1 MYTIIYLSPTGNTLY
16 LVKKLQEQLNISND
30 KIFPLEFTDSKQLK
44 KDEDLILMFSIHGFN
59 PPRTVKRFIESLPS
73 GLFNNIHIIA
83 VGCSTSWIND
93 AVSQRIRKSLIK
105 KKYNVV
111 THEILAMPLTLVMK
125 FPKDLGIK
133 LIEESTEKIKEIAI
147 RIKEDATSN
156 RHIKLKS
163 KIISTI
169 GKIEDPASRLFGL
182 ELHANKKCI
191 SCALCWNNCPENN
204 IRPNK
209 NNHPKF
215 GLKCM
220 MCMRCIDNCPA
231 HAISPYISKFL
242 LTKDGYSL
250 EEYTN
255 QHEKKD

>member
-30 KIFPLEFTDSKQLK
+30 KLFPLEFTDPKQLK

-59 PPRTVKRFIESLPS
+59 PPRTVKRFIKSLPKE
-73 GLFNNIHIIA
+73 LFNNVHIIA
-83 VGCSTSWIND
+83 VGCNTSWVND
-93 AVSQRIRKSLIK
+93 SVSQRIRKSLIK
-105 KKYNVV
+105 KGYNVV
-111 THEILAMPLTLVMK
+111 VNETLAMPLTLVMK
-125 FPKDLGIK
+125 FPKDLGRK
-133 LIEESTEKIKEIAI
+133 LIDESTERISKIAIEIKETN
-147 RIKEDATSN
+147 TSN
-156 RHIKLKS
+156 CHIKLKS
-163 KIISTI
+163 KIISAI

-204 IRPNK
+204 IKPNK

-220 MCMRCIDNCPA
+220 MCMRCIDSCPT

-242 LTKDGYSL
+242 LTKNGYSL
-250 EEYTN
+250 EEYLG
-255 QHEKKD
+255 QHKNID